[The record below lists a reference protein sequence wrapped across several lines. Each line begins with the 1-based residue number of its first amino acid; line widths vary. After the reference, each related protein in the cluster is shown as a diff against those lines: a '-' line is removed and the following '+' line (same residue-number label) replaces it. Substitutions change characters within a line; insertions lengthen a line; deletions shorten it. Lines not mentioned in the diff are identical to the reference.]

1 MAGQPLT
8 GPITTIQL
16 QDGTAVP
23 FYVVP
28 FDADGACSG
37 PRAAGDAVADA
48 AGATDVFLFS
58 HGWNNDWA
66 AATGRYYDFL
76 HAYSAVRAQR
86 WEPPTRPYK
95 PVLVGVFWPSEAL
108 VAPAGQ
114 APDIAADTG
123 LTPQQLA
130 DAAAERAALDAL
142 AQRLAPADRE
152 RFYALADRPD
162 GLSDAEADELTAL
175 VAPILAG
182 PPDEL
187 DGSGD
192 PPTPKELRLV
202 WEQLPSAAGGPVS
215 TATGGLI
222 DDGAPADPATTPETA
237 GLLDT
242 LKQKLGAVAK
252 LDPRELV
259 RAATVLLMK
268 DRAGRVG
275 GRGVADLLRRLVDA
289 SPDVRVHL
297 IGHSYGCKVVLSA
310 LCAGSA
316 PSRPVDSVLLLEPAL
331 SALCFATNVDGS
343 GRPGGYRAALE
354 RTRLPV
360 LTTFSSHDVPLTKYF
375 HLAVRR
381 PSDLGEA
388 VIAGTPLP
396 SKYAAL
402 GGFGP
407 YGCDADTVVVQPTGP
422 PESYPFGGPKRIVA
436 VQGDTVISGHG
447 AVTNPATAW
456 MLLDQVMS

>member
-1 MAGQPLT
+1 MADQPLT
-8 GPITTIQL
+8 GPITTVRL
-16 QDGTAVP
+16 EDGTAVP

-28 FDADGACSG
+28 FDADGACTG
-37 PRAAGDAVADA
+37 PRAAAAAVADA

-86 WEPPTRPYK
+86 WEPPTRPYE

-108 VAPAGQ
+108 LGDGDQ

-123 LTPQQLA
+123 LTPAVPA
-130 DAAAERAALDAL
+130 DAAARRSELDTL
-142 AQRLAPADRE
+142 AQRIPAADRE
-152 RFYALADRPD
+152 RFSALADAD
-162 GLSDAEADELTAL
+162 TLTDAEADQLTAL
-175 VAPILAG
+175 LAPVLAG

-187 DGSGD
+187 GD
-192 PPTPKELRLV
+192 PGDAPTPKDLKV
-202 WEQLPSAAGGPVS
+202 IWEQLPAADGGPVS
-215 TATGGLI
+215 TDTGGFV
-222 DDGAPADPATTPETA
+222 DDGGPVGPGPGTA
-237 GLLDT
+237 GFLD
-242 LKQKLGAVAK
+242 LVKK
-252 LDPRELV
+252 LDPRRLV

-275 GRGVADLLRRLVDA
+275 ARGVHDLLGRLVAA

-310 LCAGSA
+310 LCAGD
-316 PSRPVDSVLLLEPAL
+316 PPGRPVDSVLLLEPAL
-331 SALCFATNVDGS
+331 SALAFATTVEGTD
-343 GRPGGYRAALE
+343 RPGGYRSALQ
-354 RTRLPV
+354 RSRQPI
-360 LTTFSSHDVPLTKYF
+360 LTTFSSHDMPLTKVF

-381 PSDLGEA
+381 ASDLGEA
-388 VIAGTPLP
+388 VIAGSPLP
-396 SKYAAL
+396 SRYAAL

-407 YGCDADTVVVQPTGP
+407 YGCDADSVVVQPAAP
-422 PESYPFGGPKRIVA
+422 PAGYPLDGPKRIVA
-436 VQGDTVISGHG
+436 VQGDSVISGHG
-447 AVTNPATAW
+447 DVANPATAW

>member
-1 MAGQPLT
+1 MAEQPLT
-8 GPITTIQL
+8 GPITTVQL
-16 QDGTAVP
+16 PDGTAVP

-37 PRAAGDAVADA
+37 PRAAADAVTDA

-76 HAYSAVRAQR
+76 HAYSAVRAER
-86 WEPPTRPYK
+86 WDPPTRPYK

-108 VAPAGQ
+108 VADAGQ

-123 LTPQQLA
+123 LTPDVL
-130 DAAAERAALDAL
+130 AAAAAARAELDEL
-142 AQRLAPADRE
+142 AQRLPAASRD

-162 GLSDAEADELTAL
+162 GLEDDEADELTAL
-175 VAPILAG
+175 LAPVLAG

-187 DGSGD
+187 GD
-192 PPTPKELRLV
+192 PGQAPTTKDLRMI
-202 WEQLPSAAGGPVS
+202 WEQLPGRDGGPVS
-215 TATGGLI
+215 TDTGGFV
-222 DDGAPADPATTPETA
+222 DDGGPAGPAGPGPETA
-237 GLLDT
+237 GFGDF
-242 LKQKLGAVAK
+242 LKK
-252 LDPRELV
+252 LDPRQLI

-275 GRGVADLLRRLVDA
+275 ARGVHDLLARLVAA

-310 LCAGSA
+310 LCAGD
-316 PSRPVDSVLLLEPAL
+316 PPGRPVDSVLLLEPAL
-331 SALCFATNVDGS
+331 SALAFATDVDGT
-343 GRPGGYRAALE
+343 GHPGGYRSALE
-354 RTRLPV
+354 RSRLPI
-360 LTTFSSHDVPLTKYF
+360 LTTFSSHDVPLTKFF

-381 PSDLGEA
+381 ASDLGEA

-396 SKYAAL
+396 SRYAAL

-407 YGCDADTVVVQPTGP
+407 YGCDADSVVVAPAAP
-422 PESYPFGGPKRIVA
+422 PEDYPLTGPKRIVA
-436 VQGDTVISGHG
+436 VRGDSVISGHG

>member
-1 MAGQPLT
+1 MADQPLT
-8 GPITTIQL
+8 GPITTL
-16 QDGTAVP
+16 ALADGTAVP
-23 FYVVP
+23 CYVVP

-37 PRAAGDAVADA
+37 PRAAAGAVADA

-66 AATGRYYDFL
+66 AATGRYQDFL

-95 PVLVGVFWPSEAL
+95 PVLIGVFWPSEAL
-108 VAPAGQ
+108 LGDPDQ

-123 LTPQQLA
+123 RTPAGRA
-130 DAAAERAALDAL
+130 DEAARRAELDGL
-142 AQRLAPADRE
+142 AQLLAPADRE
-152 RFYALADRPD
+152 RFSGLADRD
-162 GLSDAEADELTAL
+162 GLDDTEAGELAAL
-175 VAPILAG
+175 LAPVLAG

-187 DGSGD
+187 GAPGEA
-192 PPTPKELRLV
+192 PTPKDLTV
-202 WEQLPSAAGGPVS
+202 IWEQLPAAGGGGPAS
-215 TATGGLI
+215 TDTGGFV
-222 DDGAPADPATTPETA
+222 DDGGPAGPGPETA
-237 GLLDT
+237 GFLD
-242 LKQKLGAVAK
+242 LVKK
-252 LDPRELV
+252 LDPRQLI

-275 GRGVADLLRRLVDA
+275 ARGVHDLLGRLVA
-289 SPDVRVHL
+289 ATPDVRVHL

-310 LCAGSA
+310 LCAGDP

-331 SALCFATNVDGS
+331 SALAFATDVDGT
-343 GRPGGYRAALE
+343 GRPGGYRSALE
-354 RTRLPV
+354 RSRQPI
-360 LTTFSSHDVPLTKYF
+360 LTTFSRHDVPLTKFF

-381 PSDLGEA
+381 ASDLGEA

-396 SKYAAL
+396 SRYAAL

-407 YGCDADTVVVQPTGP
+407 YGCDDDSVVVP
-422 PESYPFGGPKRIVA
+422 PATAPAGYPLGGPKRIVA
-436 VQGDTVISGHG
+436 VQGDSVISGHG

>member
-1 MAGQPLT
+1 MADRPLT
-8 GPITTIQL
+8 GPITTVQL
-16 QDGTAVP
+16 EDGTAVP

-37 PRAAGDAVADA
+37 PRAAADAVTDA

-86 WEPPTRPYK
+86 WNPPTRPYR

-108 VAPAGQ
+108 ASDAGQ
-114 APDIAADTG
+114 GPDIAADTG
-123 LTPQQLA
+123 LSPDVL
-130 DAAAERAALDAL
+130 AAAAARRAELDGL

-162 GLSDAEADELTAL
+162 GLDDTEADQLAAL
-175 VAPILAG
+175 LAPVLAG

-187 DGSGD
+187 GD
-192 PPTPKELRLV
+192 PGEPPTAKDLKV
-202 WEQLPSAAGGPVS
+202 IWEQLPTADGGPVS
-215 TATGGLI
+215 TDTGGFV
-222 DDGAPADPATTPETA
+222 DDGGPAGPGPETA
-237 GLLDT
+237 GFLDFV
-242 LKQKLGAVAK
+242 KK
-252 LDPRELV
+252 LDPRQLV

-275 GRGVADLLRRLVDA
+275 ARGVHDLLGRLVSA

-310 LCAGSA
+310 LCAGD
-316 PSRPVDSVLLLEPAL
+316 PPGRPVDSVLLLEPAL
-331 SALCFATNVDGS
+331 SALAFATDVDGS
-343 GRPGGYRAALE
+343 GRPGGYRSALE
-354 RTRLPV
+354 RSRQPI
-360 LTTFSSHDVPLTKYF
+360 LTTFSSHDVPLTKFF

-381 PSDLGEA
+381 ASDLGEA

-396 SKYAAL
+396 SRYAAL

-407 YGCDADTVVVQPTGP
+407 YGCDADSVVVPPAAP
-422 PESYPFGGPKRIVA
+422 PEDYPLAGPKRIVA
-436 VQGDTVISGHG
+436 VRGDSIISGHG

-456 MLLDQVMS
+456 MLLDQVRS

>member
-1 MAGQPLT
+1 MADQPLT

-16 QDGTAVP
+16 EDGTAVP

-37 PRAAGDAVADA
+37 PRAAADAVADA

-86 WEPPTRPYK
+86 WNPPTRPYR

-108 VAPAGQ
+108 VADADR

-123 LTPQQLA
+123 LTPAGLA
-130 DAAAERAALDAL
+130 DAAAERAELDGL
-142 AQRLAPADRE
+142 AARLPAADRE
-152 RFYALADRPD
+152 RFYALADSPG
-162 GLSDAEADELTAL
+162 GLADDDADELAAL
-175 VAPILAG
+175 VAPVLAG

-187 DGSGD
+187 GGPGD
-192 PPTPKELRLV
+192 PPTPKDLRV
-202 WEQLPSAAGGPVS
+202 IWDQLPGRDGGPVS
-215 TATGGLI
+215 TEAGGFV
-222 DDGAPADPATTPETA
+222 DDGGPAGPGPETA
-237 GLLDT
+237 GFLD
-242 LKQKLGAVAK
+242 LVKK
-252 LDPRELV
+252 LDPRQLI

-275 GRGVADLLRRLVDA
+275 ARGVHDLLGRLVA
-289 SPDVRVHL
+289 AGPDVRVHL
-297 IGHSYGCKVVLSA
+297 IGHSYGAKVVLSA
-310 LCAGSA
+310 LCAGD
-316 PSRPVDSVLLLEPAL
+316 PPGRPVDSVLLLEPAL
-331 SALCFATNVDGS
+331 SALAFATDVDGT
-343 GRPGGYRAALE
+343 GRPGGYRSALE
-354 RTRLPV
+354 RSRQPI
-360 LTTFSSHDVPLTKYF
+360 LTTFSSHDVPLTKLF

-381 PSDLGEA
+381 ASDLGEA

-396 SKYAAL
+396 NRYAAL

-407 YGCDADTVVVQPTGP
+407 YGCDADTVVVEPTTDG
-422 PESYPFGGPKRIVA
+422 YPLGGPKRIVA
-436 VQGDTVISGHG
+436 VRGDSVISGHG

>member
-8 GPITTIQL
+8 GPMTTIQL

-28 FDADGACSG
+28 FDADGTCSG
-37 PRAAGDAVADA
+37 PRAAADAVADA

-66 AATGRYYDFL
+66 AAIGRYNDFL
-76 HAYSAVRAQR
+76 HHYSAVRAQQ

-108 VAPAGQ
+108 VAPADQ

-130 DAAAERAALDAL
+130 DATAAQAARDVL
-142 AQRLAPADRE
+142 AGLLPAADRE

-175 VAPILAG
+175 VAPLLAG

-187 DGSGD
+187 GVPGD
-192 PPTPKELRLV
+192 APTPRDLRVV
-202 WEQLPSAAGGPVS
+202 WEQLPSAAGEPVS
-215 TATGGLI
+215 SAAGGLI
-222 DDGAPADPATTPETA
+222 DDGAPADPAAPETA

-242 LKQKLGAVAK
+242 LKRTVAK

-259 RAATVLLMK
+259 RVATVLLMK

-289 SPDVRVHL
+289 SPEVRVHL
-297 IGHSYGCKVVLSA
+297 VGHSYGAKVVLSA
-310 LCAGSA
+310 LCVGSA

-354 RTRLPV
+354 RTRQPI
-360 LTTFSSHDVPLTKYF
+360 LTTFSSHDVPLTRFF

-396 SKYAAL
+396 SKYGAL

-407 YGCDADTVVVQPTGP
+407 YGCDADRVVVPPAGP
-422 PESYPFGGPKRIVA
+422 PQSYPLGGPKRIVA
-436 VQGDTVISGHG
+436 IEGDTIISGHG
-447 AVTNPATAW
+447 AVTSPATAW